1 MKKFLGIALLVLGT
15 GFGTAHADNSKSEK
29 VDVKRN
35 VVRIVVKENP
45 VKIDY
50 SNTNKRHLIRVYGAQ
65 NSTGKVIA
73 PKQETTQM
81 PNLFN
86 R

>member
-1 MKKFLGIALLVLGT
+1 MKKILGIALVALGT
-15 GFGTAHADNSKSEK
+15 GFGTAHADTAKTEK
-29 VDVKRN
+29 VDVKRK

-65 NSTGKVIA
+65 SSTGKVIA